1 MRNMI
6 EDIHRMGALIEAC
19 GAVAK
24 PSAIAIGLTL
34 ERGKLVSSNAV
45 RVALSQWRKAQRE
58 QRDS

>member
-24 PSAIAIGLTL
+24 PSAIAIGLTI

-45 RVALSQWRKAQRE
+45 RVALCQWRKAQKIANG
-58 QRDS
+58 

>member
-1 MRNMI
+1 MI
-6 EDIHRMGALIEAC
+6 EDIHRIAARLESC

-45 RVALSQWRKAQRE
+45 RVALFQWRKAQRE